1 MPTTSPKWPMI
12 SASRCLLIAC
22 AAATLC
28 LSAGCQYLRQDMAD
42 QPKNRPLSPSEFFAD
57 GRSERPLIE
66 NTVARGSIADDA
78 LVVPKDSNAFPL
90 PVNWALLERGEE
102 RYNIFCSPCHGLQGD
117 GNGMIAMRGVKR
129 PPTYHQDRL
138 RQSPSG
144 YFYDVITNGFGQMYG
159 YSAQIPPRDRWAI
172 IAYVRA
178 LQLSRNA
185 KVAEL
190 PAGLRE
196 KVKQGGSSGTEGS
209 GERKESPG
217 GSY

>member
-1 MPTTSPKWPMI
+1 MI
-12 SASRCLLIAC
+12 STSRIFTIAC
-22 AAATLC
+22 AFAALHF
-28 LSAGCQYLRQDMAD
+28 SAGCQYLRQDMAD

-57 GRSERPLIE
+57 GRSERPLVE
-66 NTVARGSIADDA
+66 NTVARGSIADDE

-90 PVNWALLERGEE
+90 PVDWKLLERGEE
-102 RYNIFCSPCHGLQGD
+102 RYNVFCSPCHGLQGD
-117 GNGMIAMRGVKR
+117 GNGVVTMRGMKR

-138 RQSPSG
+138 RQSPNG
-144 YFYDVITNGFGQMYG
+144 YFYDVVTNGFGQMYG
-159 YSAQIPPRDRWAI
+159 YSAQIPTRDRWAI

-190 PAGLRE
+190 PADLRE
-196 KVKQGGSSGTEGS
+196 RLSQGGSSGAATS
-209 GERKESPG
+209 GEHKPESGTAKGPAG